1 MSRLQQLL
9 TFLAE
14 DPRDPFNIYA
24 VALEFQKTDPAKAM
38 EFFEILLKDHPDYIP
53 AYYHTGKLLQELN
66 QVPRAILVYQEGI
79 RRSGEQHDHKAL
91 RELRNAL
98 MEAELE

>member
-14 DPRDPFNIYA
+14 EPGDPFNIYA
-24 VALEFQKTDPAKAM
+24 VALEYLKTDPSKAM
-38 EFFEILLKDHPDYIP
+38 EFFQLLLKDHPDYVP
-53 AYYHTGKLLQELN
+53 VYYHAGKLLQDLN
-66 QVPRAILVYQEGI
+66 DIPGAIRLFEEGI
-79 RRSGEQHDHKAL
+79 RRSAEQQDYKAL

-98 MEAELE
+98 NEAQLD